1 MPSVFD
7 SQFASSAFPGLLDL
21 FGESITY
28 WPGFG
33 GSRVVRAIVNRDPPE
48 ILDGSGNAVKPKAI
62 VQVFNSRRTG
72 IESRELDIGRDEME
86 FPLQIDDQRTT
97 RFSLM
102 VMQSSSGGVTVLAA
116 M

>member
-1 MPSVFD
+1 VTVFD
-7 SQFASSAFPGLLDL
+7 DQFAASGFPQLLDN

-33 GSRVVRAIVNRDPPE
+33 GSRVIRAIVNRDPVE
-48 ILDGSGNAVKPKAI
+48 ILDGSGNAVMPKAML
-62 VQVFNSRRTG
+62 QVFNSRKTG
-72 IESRELDIGRDEME
+72 IEGRELDQGRDEVE
-86 FPLQIDDQRTT
+86 FKLKSQDQLTK

-102 VMQSSSGGVTVLAA
+102 VLQSSSGGVTVLAA

>member
-7 SQFASSAFPGLLDL
+7 QQFAASAFTGLLDL

-33 GSRVVRAIVNRDPPE
+33 GSRIVRAIVDRDPPE
-48 ILDGSGNAVKPKAI
+48 ILDGSGNAIKPKAT
-62 VQVFNSRRTG
+62 VQVYNSRTTG
-72 IESRELDIGRDEME
+72 IESRELDIGRDEVE
-86 FPLQIDDQRTT
+86 FALMIDDQTSQ

-102 VMQSSSGGVTVLAA
+102 VLSSSSGGVTVLAA

>member
-1 MPSVFD
+1 VPTVFD
-7 SQFASSAFPGLLDL
+7 SQFADSAFPGLLSQ

-33 GSRVVRAIVNRDPPE
+33 GSRIVDAIIDRDPPE
-48 ILDGSGNAVKPKAI
+48 IMDGTGNAVKPKAI
-62 VQVFNSRRTG
+62 VQVFNSRRKG
-72 IESRELDIGRDEME
+72 IESRELDIGRDEIE